1 MIRSGSG
8 IWGSEGIVLGRA
20 LGRSE
25 PVEDV
30 ERAVV
35 VDVGSLVVGIEQV
48 LHDRRWVLW
57 NKCFKDGEFCVV
69 LRKW

>member
-25 PVEDV
+25 PVEDA
-30 ERAVV
+30 ERAAVV
-35 VDVGSLVVGIEQV
+35 HVGSL
-48 LHDRRWVLW
+48 LW
-57 NKCFKDGEFCVV
+57 N
-69 LRKW
+69 